1 MHLRRTPGR
10 AGAISMGRTARHFST
25 LLIVLMCCPA
35 FAAAGADS
43 PPRIVAL
50 ARCGDLLDAERF
62 TFCGRLANAPG
73 KTSLRATLDEVPVPL
88 TSAVERRF
96 EFSLPNDERGSG
108 ELRLWRGEQVSNPVW
123 LSLQDSAIVAATA
136 DEVVK
141 NADGITT
148 YVDLLGVVIEEQ
160 YDALPE
166 ARRLAKKYG
175 ARVVGAIPPLRLY
188 QLRLDERDLL
198 LRDAVAFRL
207 GGEESVDAVVVEESS
222 AEDADRA
229 TAKKRR
235 HADTELAANRFADA
249 VDYYRRRV
257 PGPEAQRIDPA
268 LVRIGMI
275 EARVDFDA
283 PDFSRFLAADA
294 AAGARLFARDDDQP
308 DGHGSVVAGLL
319 LASWSDG
326 GNSGL
331 LSGFGPGHGRFDVI
345 VDRGSDAGIT
355 ENVAASVRLVQDG
368 ARVLNWSW
376 GLHRLGALRS
386 GGGDVDSSIRSG
398 VAFEGY
404 EELLEEFF
412 LWLRREHPDVI
423 VVNSAGNGSSYS
435 GDDDYRLPSSFVTE
449 QLIVVGAHQTSGKPV
464 AVADP
469 SFVERR
475 ASSNIDARI
484 DITAAACV
492 DASVAVA
499 GAEGE
504 EHCGTSYATALVSGL
519 VGAIL
524 SINPKLQPAQVRE
537 LLRRSSLPIGGALDF
552 EPTEAE
558 GLTAPI
564 LPSERAEQMLH
575 PDIGRSARLDMR
587 KALELAV
594 ESRTTLE

>member
-1 MHLRRTPGR
+1 MRNSLQSLCT
-10 AGAISMGRTARHFST
+10 AIAA
-25 LLIVLMCCPA
+25 LMLWPL
-35 FAAAGADS
+35 AAAAVDP

-50 ARCGDLLDAERF
+50 ARCGDLLDPVRH
-62 TFCGRLANAPG
+62 TFCGRLAQPPG
-73 KTSLRATLDEVPVPL
+73 TTPLRATLDGGTL
-88 TSAVERRF
+88 AVKPGLDGRF
-96 EFSLPNDERGSG
+96 ELALSTGEHNSG
-108 ELRLWRGEQVSNPVW
+108 ALRIWQGEHASNPVW
-123 LSLQDSAIVAATA
+123 LSLQDSAIVAAAT

-141 NADGITT
+141 NLDGITT
-148 YVDLLGVVIEEQ
+148 YVDLLSVVIEEP

-166 ARRLAKKYG
+166 ARRLGEKYG
-175 ARVVGAIPPLRLY
+175 GRVIGAIPPLRLY
-188 QLRLDERDLL
+188 QLRLDDKNLL

-207 GGEESVDAVVVEESS
+207 GGEESVDAVVIEESS
-222 AEDADRA
+222 AEDAEPA
-229 TAKKRR
+229 PAKTRR
-235 HADTELAANRFADA
+235 HADAELAANRFADA
-249 VDYYRRRV
+249 VDYYRRRL
-257 PGPEAQRIDPA
+257 PGPDAQRIEPA
-268 LVRIGMI
+268 AVRIGMI

-283 PDFSRFLAADA
+283 PDFSRFLAPAEVT
-294 AAGARLFARDDDQP
+294 GLRLFARDDDAP

-319 LASWSDG
+319 AASWNDG

-331 LSGFGPGHGRFDVI
+331 LSGFGPGHGQFDVI

-368 ARVLNWSW
+368 VRVLSWSW
-376 GLHRLGALRS
+376 GLHRLGALRT

-435 GDDDYRLPSSFVTE
+435 GNDDYRLPSSFVTE
-449 QLIVVGAHQTSGKPV
+449 QLLVVGAHQTTGKPI

-469 SFVERR
+469 DFVERR

-484 DITAAACV
+484 DISAAACV
-492 DASVAVA
+492 NASVAVA
-499 GAEGE
+499 GMEGA

-524 SINPKLQPAQVRE
+524 SINPTLQPAQVRE
-537 LLRRSSLPIGGALDF
+537 LLRRSSMPIGGTLDF
-552 EPTEAE
+552 EPAEAE

-564 LPSERAEQMLH
+564 LPSERAEQMQH
-575 PDIGRSARLDMR
+575 PDVGRSARLDMR

-594 ESRTTLE
+594 QSRSTLE

>member
-1 MHLRRTPGR
+1 MRNILQTV
-10 AGAISMGRTARHFST
+10 GAIITA
-25 LLIVLMCCPA
+25 LMLFPL
-35 FAAAGADS
+35 AAAAVES
-43 PPRIVAL
+43 APRIVAL
-50 ARCGDLLDAERF
+50 ARCGDLLDPVQY
-62 TFCGRLANAPG
+62 TFCGRLAQAAQA
-73 KTSLRATLDEVPVPL
+73 SALRATLDDHKLALASLADGLFEL
-88 TSAVERRF
+88 MLSRRKH
-96 EFSLPNDERGSG
+96 DSG
-108 ELRLWRGEQVSNPVW
+108 ALRIWQGEQASNPVW
-123 LSLQDSAIVAATA
+123 LSLQDSAIIAAST

-141 NADGITT
+141 NLDGITT
-148 YVDLLGVVIEEQ
+148 YVDLLSVVVEEQ
-160 YDALPE
+160 YDALTE

-175 ARVVGAIPPLRLY
+175 ADVVGAIPPLRLY
-188 QLRLDERDLL
+188 QLRLNEKNLL

-222 AEDADRA
+222 AEDSEPAP
-229 TAKKRR
+229 AKKRR

-249 VDYYRRRV
+249 VDFYRRRL
-257 PGPEAQRIDPA
+257 PGPDAQRIDASP
-268 LVRIGMI
+268 VRIGMI

-283 PDFSRFLAADA
+283 PDFARFLSPTTRT
-294 AAGARLFARDDDQP
+294 GPRLFARDDDAP

-319 LASWSDG
+319 LASWDDG

-331 LSGFGPGHGRFDVI
+331 LSGFGPGHGQFDVI

-376 GLHRLGALRS
+376 GLHRLGARRS

-435 GDDDYRLPSSFVTE
+435 GNDDYRLPSPFVTE
-449 QLIVVGAHQTSGKPV
+449 QLLVVGAHQTTGKAV
-464 AVADP
+464 AVTDP
-469 SFVERR
+469 AFVERR

-492 DASVAVA
+492 NASVAIA
-499 GAEGE
+499 GDEGA

-524 SINPKLQPAQVRE
+524 SINPELKPAQVRE
-537 LLRRSSLPIGGALDF
+537 LLRRSSMPIGGTLDF
-552 EPTEAE
+552 EPAEAE

-564 LPSERAEQMLH
+564 LPSERAQQMQH

-594 ESRTTLE
+594 ESRSALE